1 MLTARAVVR
10 SNQFGAFGK
19 RIAVTRVANVRS
31 AAEQIQR
38 DWQANAPRGP
48 TGDYADS
55 IEVLGPGDN
64 PPGFTGALVVATAK
78 SDTNRPYP
86 SFVEYGTRFM
96 PAQPAAQPAAEAM
109 RQGFADSFRNM
120 LR

>member
-10 SNQFGAFGK
+10 SNRFGAFGK

-31 AAEQIQR
+31 AAELIQR
-38 DWQANAPRGP
+38 DWQANAPQR
-48 TGDYADS
+48 TGEYAES

-64 PPGFTGALVVATAK
+64 GFYTGALVVATAK